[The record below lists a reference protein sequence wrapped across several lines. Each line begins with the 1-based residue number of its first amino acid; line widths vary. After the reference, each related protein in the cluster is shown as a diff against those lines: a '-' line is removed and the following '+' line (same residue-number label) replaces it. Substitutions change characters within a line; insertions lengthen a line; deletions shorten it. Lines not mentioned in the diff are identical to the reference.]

1 MDQERKW
8 EEAAAAP
15 ESVQEPVPVP
25 DAEEPAAEAAPESVQ
40 EPASVPDAEEPAAEA
55 APESVQEPASE
66 SAGHSPDGSLNR
78 EEESFSPPGDA
89 WEEARAVQQEPQAGD
104 GEPSDSAAFP
114 QTAAQ
119 EDEWGAPPPAP
130 VQGREPFSAAGQGD
144 GAPHAQAWQTP
155 GTYPQGNP
163 YAPPYGSYRQPG
175 AYPPGYPPQGT
186 GTYPPPYPPQ
196 GAGAYPP
203 PPYPPQGAYGRPY
216 PGAVSGPSPAQPGSY
231 GAPCAGQ
238 PHPWRQPGFGA
249 VPPSAS
255 YGQFNAAVPP
265 KPPRGKSRPGVR
277 VFLVLLGVLVLASL
291 VGIGATIVD
300 RSLAGMNTNDFPA
313 DSFDGWEQTPY
324 FPTIPSDPD
333 GDGGDGGDSGV
344 QEEPIVPGDP
354 PDLIYAQEGITI
366 QPKPEGDPL
375 SAVELYD
382 RSVDSV
388 VGVTAQYDGETS
400 LGSGIVLTQDGYIVT
415 NAHVVLN
422 TSESIVTVKLHDGTE
437 YPAIV
442 IGYEEDSDLAVLRVE
457 AQGLQPAEFGDA
469 SELKV
474 GEEVFAIGNPG
485 GDRYGGT
492 LTGGYVSGLN
502 RELEKSAANGLTY
515 IQTDAAINPGNS
527 GGALFNAYGQVVG
540 INSNKVVSTSYE
552 GIGFAIPISEVSNI
566 IGDLMTKGYVSGRG
580 RLGITARTVTELQA
594 EASGIPTGVLIVSV
608 DDDSP
613 LKGIAFAGDIITEAA
628 GEKISSLEDLYA
640 VLRTHGGGE
649 SITVTIYSAG
659 TADTK
664 SSEEQYTIVLLE
676 DRGETQAG

>member
-25 DAEEPAAEAAPESVQ
+25 DAEEPAVEEPAAEAAPESVQ
-40 EPASVPDAEEPAAEA
+40 EPVPV
-55 APESVQEPASE
+55 PESVQEPASE

-78 EEESFSPPGDA
+78 EEESFSPPEDA
-89 WEEARAVQQEPQAGD
+89 WEESRAVQQEPQAGD

-119 EDEWGAPPPAP
+119 EDEWGTPPPAP
-130 VQGREPFSAAGQGD
+130 VQDREPFSAAGQGD
-144 GAPHAQAWQTP
+144 GAPHTQAWQTP

-216 PGAVSGPSPAQPGSY
+216 PGAGSCPPPAQPGSY

-238 PHPWRQPGFGA
+238 PHPWQQPGFGA

-300 RSLAGMNTNDFPA
+300 RSLAGMNTNDFPT

-344 QEEPIVPGDP
+344 QEEPIVPGDL

>member
-40 EPASVPDAEEPAAEA
+40 EPVPV
-55 APESVQEPASE
+55 PESVQEPASE

>member
-8 EEAAAAP
+8 EEAA
-15 ESVQEPVPVP
+15 
-25 DAEEPAAEAAPESVQ
+25 AAPESVQ

-55 APESVQEPASE
+55 APESVQEPVSVPDAEEPAAEAVPESVQEPASE

-78 EEESFSPPGDA
+78 EGESFSPPGDA

-114 QTAAQ
+114 QTTAQ

-163 YAPPYGSYRQPG
+163 YVQPYGSYRQPG
-175 AYPPGYPPQGT
+175 TYPPGYPLQGT

-216 PGAVSGPSPAQPGSY
+216 FGAVSGPSPAQPGSY

-255 YGQFNAAVPP
+255 YGRFNAAVPP
-265 KPPRGKSRPGVR
+265 KPPRGRSRPGVR

-291 VGIGATIVD
+291 VGIGATIVN

-313 DSFDGWEQTPY
+313 DSLDGWEQTPY

-333 GDGGDGGDSGV
+333 GDGGDSGV
-344 QEEPIVPGDP
+344 QEEPIVPGDL

>member
-8 EEAAAAP
+8 EEAA
-15 ESVQEPVPVP
+15 
-25 DAEEPAAEAAPESVQ
+25 AAPESVQ

-55 APESVQEPASE
+55 APESVQEPVPVPESVQEPASE

-78 EEESFSPPGDA
+78 EEESFSPPEDA
-89 WEEARAVQQEPQAGD
+89 WEESRAVQQEPQAGD

-119 EDEWGAPPPAP
+119 EDEWGTPPPAP

-144 GAPHAQAWQTP
+144 GAPHTQAWQTP

-216 PGAVSGPSPAQPGSY
+216 PGAGSCPPPAQPGSY

-300 RSLAGMNTNDFPA
+300 RSLAGMNTNDFPT

-344 QEEPIVPGDP
+344 QEEPIVPGDL

>member
-25 DAEEPAAEAAPESVQ
+25 DAEEPAVQAAPESVQ
-40 EPASVPDAEEPAAEA
+40 EPVLVPDAEEPAAEA
-55 APESVQEPASE
+55 APENVQEPASE

-78 EEESFSPPGDA
+78 EGESFSPPGDA
-89 WEEARAVQQEPQAGD
+89 WEESRAVQQEPQAGD

-119 EDEWGAPPPAP
+119 EDEWGTPPPAP

-144 GAPHAQAWQTP
+144 SAPHAQAWQTP

-163 YAPPYGSYRQPG
+163 YAQPYGSYRQPG
-175 AYPPGYPPQGT
+175 TYPPGYPPQGT

-216 PGAVSGPSPAQPGSY
+216 PGAGSCPPPAQSGSY

-238 PHPWRQPGFGA
+238 PHPWQQPGFGA

-344 QEEPIVPGDP
+344 QEEPIVPGDL

-400 LGSGIVLTQDGYIVT
+400 LGSGIVP
-415 NAHVVLN
+415 
-422 TSESIVTVKLHDGTE
+422 S
-437 YPAIV
+437 
-442 IGYEEDSDLAVLRVE
+442 
-457 AQGLQPAEFGDA
+457 
-469 SELKV
+469 
-474 GEEVFAIGNPG
+474 
-485 GDRYGGT
+485 
-492 LTGGYVSGLN
+492 
-502 RELEKSAANGLTY
+502 
-515 IQTDAAINPGNS
+515 
-527 GGALFNAYGQVVG
+527 
-540 INSNKVVSTSYE
+540 
-552 GIGFAIPISEVSNI
+552 
-566 IGDLMTKGYVSGRG
+566 
-580 RLGITARTVTELQA
+580 
-594 EASGIPTGVLIVSV
+594 
-608 DDDSP
+608 
-613 LKGIAFAGDIITEAA
+613 
-628 GEKISSLEDLYA
+628 
-640 VLRTHGGGE
+640 
-649 SITVTIYSAG
+649 
-659 TADTK
+659 
-664 SSEEQYTIVLLE
+664 
-676 DRGETQAG
+676 

>member
-8 EEAAAAP
+8 EEAA
-15 ESVQEPVPVP
+15 
-25 DAEEPAAEAAPESVQ
+25 AAPESVQ

-55 APESVQEPASE
+55 APESVQEPVPVPDAEEPAVEAAPESVQEPASE

-78 EEESFSPPGDA
+78 EGESFSPPGDA
-89 WEEARAVQQEPQAGD
+89 WEESRAVQQEPQAGD

-119 EDEWGAPPPAP
+119 EDEWGTPPPAP

-144 GAPHAQAWQTP
+144 GAPHTQAWQTP

-163 YAPPYGSYRQPG
+163 YVQPYGSYRQPG
-175 AYPPGYPPQGT
+175 TYPPGYPLQGT
-186 GTYPPPYPPQ
+186 GAYPPPYPPQ

-216 PGAVSGPSPAQPGSY
+216 PGAGSCPPPAQPGSY

-255 YGQFNAAVPP
+255 YGQFNAVVPP

-291 VGIGATIVD
+291 VGIGATIVN

-333 GDGGDGGDSGV
+333 GDGGDSGV

>member
-15 ESVQEPVPVP
+15 ESVQEP
-25 DAEEPAAEAAPESVQ
+25 
-40 EPASVPDAEEPAAEA
+40 ASVPDAEEPAADA
-55 APESVQEPASE
+55 APESVQEPVPVPDAEEPASE

-78 EEESFSPPGDA
+78 EGESFSPPGDA
-89 WEEARAVQQEPQAGD
+89 WEESRAVQQEPQAGD

-119 EDEWGAPPPAP
+119 EDEWGTPPPAP

-144 GAPHAQAWQTP
+144 GAPHTQAWQTP

-163 YAPPYGSYRQPG
+163 YTQPYGSYRQPG

-216 PGAVSGPSPAQPGSY
+216 PGAGSCPPPAQPGSY
-231 GAPCAGQ
+231 GAPYAGQ
-238 PHPWRQPGFGA
+238 PHPWQQPGFGA

-344 QEEPIVPGDP
+344 QEEPIVPGDL

>member
-15 ESVQEPVPVP
+15 ESVQEPASVS

-40 EPASVPDAEEPAAEA
+40 EPASVSDAEEPAAEA

-104 GEPSDSAAFP
+104 DEPSDSAAFP

-163 YAPPYGSYRQPG
+163 YVQPYGSYRQPG
-175 AYPPGYPPQGT
+175 TYPPGYPLQGT

-238 PHPWRQPGFGA
+238 PHPWQQPGFGT

-344 QEEPIVPGDP
+344 QEEPIVPGDL

>member
-15 ESVQEPVPVP
+15 ESVQE
-25 DAEEPAAEAAPESVQ
+25 A
-40 EPASVPDAEEPAAEA
+40 ASVPDAEEPAVEA
-55 APESVQEPASE
+55 APESVQEAVPVPESVQEPASE

-89 WEEARAVQQEPQAGD
+89 WEESRAVQQEPQAGD

-119 EDEWGAPPPAP
+119 EDEWGTPPPAP
-130 VQGREPFSAAGQGD
+130 VQDREPFSAAGQGD

-175 AYPPGYPPQGT
+175 TYPPGYPPQGT

-216 PGAVSGPSPAQPGSY
+216 PGAGSCPPPAQPGSY

-344 QEEPIVPGDP
+344 QEEPIVPGDL

>member
-40 EPASVPDAEEPAAEA
+40 EPVPAPDAEEPAVEA

-89 WEEARAVQQEPQAGD
+89 WEESRAVQQEPQAGD

-119 EDEWGAPPPAP
+119 EDEWGTPPPAP
-130 VQGREPFSAAGQGD
+130 VQDREPFSAAGQGD

-163 YAPPYGSYRQPG
+163 YAQPYGSYRQPG
-175 AYPPGYPPQGT
+175 TYPPGYPPQGT

-216 PGAVSGPSPAQPGSY
+216 PGAGSCPPPAQPGSY

-238 PHPWRQPGFGA
+238 PHPWQQPGFGA

-344 QEEPIVPGDP
+344 QEEPIVPGDL

>member
-8 EEAAAAP
+8 EEAA
-15 ESVQEPVPVP
+15 
-25 DAEEPAAEAAPESVQ
+25 AAPESVQ

-55 APESVQEPASE
+55 APESVQEPVSE

-119 EDEWGAPPPAP
+119 EDEWGTPPPAP
-130 VQGREPFSAAGQGD
+130 VQDREPFSAAGQGD
-144 GAPHAQAWQTP
+144 GAPHTQAWQTP

-175 AYPPGYPPQGT
+175 TYPPGYPPQGT

-216 PGAVSGPSPAQPGSY
+216 PGAGSCPPPAQPGSY

-238 PHPWRQPGFGA
+238 PHPWQQPGFGA

-344 QEEPIVPGDP
+344 QEEPIVPGDL
-354 PDLIYAQEGITI
+354 PDLIYAQEGIAI

-388 VGVTAQYDGETS
+388 VGVMAQYDGETS

>member
-40 EPASVPDAEEPAAEA
+40 EPVPAPDAEEPAVEA

-89 WEEARAVQQEPQAGD
+89 WEESRAVQQEPQAGD

-119 EDEWGAPPPAP
+119 EDEWGTPPPAP
-130 VQGREPFSAAGQGD
+130 VQDREPFSAAGQGD

-163 YAPPYGSYRQPG
+163 YAQPYGSYRQPG
-175 AYPPGYPPQGT
+175 TYPPGYPPQGT

-291 VGIGATIVD
+291 VGIGATIVN

-333 GDGGDGGDSGV
+333 GDGGDSGV
-344 QEEPIVPGDP
+344 QEKPIVPGDP

>member
-15 ESVQEPVPVP
+15 ESVQEPASVP

-89 WEEARAVQQEPQAGD
+89 WEESRAVQQEPQAGD

-163 YAPPYGSYRQPG
+163 YVQPYGSYRQPG
-175 AYPPGYPPQGT
+175 TYPPGYPPQGT

-216 PGAVSGPSPAQPGSY
+216 PGAGSCPPPAQPGSY

-238 PHPWRQPGFGA
+238 PHPWQQPGFGA

-291 VGIGATIVD
+291 VGIGATIVN

-333 GDGGDGGDSGV
+333 GDGGDGGV
-344 QEEPIVPGDP
+344 QEEPIVPGDL

-366 QPKPEGDPL
+366 QPKPEDDPL

>member
-25 DAEEPAAEAAPESVQ
+25 DAEEPAVEEPAAEAAPESVQ
-40 EPASVPDAEEPAAEA
+40 EPVPV
-55 APESVQEPASE
+55 PESVQEPASE

-78 EEESFSPPGDA
+78 EEESFSPPEDA
-89 WEEARAVQQEPQAGD
+89 WEESRAVQQEPQAGD

-119 EDEWGAPPPAP
+119 EDEWGTPPPAP

-144 GAPHAQAWQTP
+144 GAPHTQAWQTP

-216 PGAVSGPSPAQPGSY
+216 PGAGSCPPPAQPGSY

-238 PHPWRQPGFGA
+238 PHPWQQPGFGA

-300 RSLAGMNTNDFPA
+300 RSLAGMNTNDFPT

-344 QEEPIVPGDP
+344 QEEPIVPGDL

>member
-8 EEAAAAP
+8 EEAA
-15 ESVQEPVPVP
+15 
-25 DAEEPAAEAAPESVQ
+25 AAPESVQ

-55 APESVQEPASE
+55 APESVQEPVPVPESVQEPASE

-89 WEEARAVQQEPQAGD
+89 WEESRAVQQEPQAGD

-119 EDEWGAPPPAP
+119 EDEWGTPPPAP

-144 GAPHAQAWQTP
+144 SAPHAQAWQTP

-175 AYPPGYPPQGT
+175 TYPPGYPPQGT

-216 PGAVSGPSPAQPGSY
+216 PGAGSCPPPAQPGSY

-238 PHPWRQPGFGA
+238 PHPWQQPGFGA

-344 QEEPIVPGDP
+344 QEEPIVPGDL

>member
-1 MDQERKW
+1 MDQKRKW

-15 ESVQEPVPVP
+15 ESVQEPASVP

-40 EPASVPDAEEPAAEA
+40 EPASVPDAEEPAVEA

-144 GAPHAQAWQTP
+144 GAPHTQAWQTP

-163 YAPPYGSYRQPG
+163 YAPPYGSYRQPET
-175 AYPPGYPPQGT
+175 YPPGYPPQGT

-216 PGAVSGPSPAQPGSY
+216 PGAGSCPPPAQPGSY

-238 PHPWRQPGFGA
+238 PHPWRQPGFGT
-249 VPPSAS
+249 VQPSAS

-344 QEEPIVPGDP
+344 QEEPIVPGDL

>member
-15 ESVQEPVPVP
+15 ESVQEPVPAP
-25 DAEEPAAEAAPESVQ
+25 DAEEPAAEAVPESVQ

-89 WEEARAVQQEPQAGD
+89 WEESRAVQQEPQAGD

-144 GAPHAQAWQTP
+144 GAPHTQAWQTP

-175 AYPPGYPPQGT
+175 TYPPGYPLQGT

-216 PGAVSGPSPAQPGSY
+216 PGAGSCPPPAQPGSY

-300 RSLAGMNTNDFPA
+300 RSLAGMNTNDFPT

-333 GDGGDGGDSGV
+333 GDGGDSGV

-354 PDLIYAQEGITI
+354 PDLIYAQGGITI

>member
-8 EEAAAAP
+8 EEAA
-15 ESVQEPVPVP
+15 
-25 DAEEPAAEAAPESVQ
+25 AAPESVQ

-55 APESVQEPASE
+55 APESVQEPVPVPDAEEPAVEAAPESVQEPASE

-78 EEESFSPPGDA
+78 EGESFSPPGDA
-89 WEEARAVQQEPQAGD
+89 WEESRAVQQEPQAGD

-119 EDEWGAPPPAP
+119 EDEWGTPPPAP

-144 GAPHAQAWQTP
+144 GAPHTQAWQTP

-203 PPYPPQGAYGRPY
+203 PPYPPQGAYGRPD

-249 VPPSAS
+249 VPASAS

-291 VGIGATIVD
+291 VGIGATIVN

-333 GDGGDGGDSGV
+333 GDGGDSGV

>member
-8 EEAAAAP
+8 EEAA
-15 ESVQEPVPVP
+15 
-25 DAEEPAAEAAPESVQ
+25 AAPESVQ

-55 APESVQEPASE
+55 APESVQEPVSVPDAEEPAVEAAPENVQEPASE

-119 EDEWGAPPPAP
+119 EDEWGTPPPAP
-130 VQGREPFSAAGQGD
+130 VQDREPFSAAGQGD
-144 GAPHAQAWQTP
+144 SAPHTQAWQTP

-163 YAPPYGSYRQPG
+163 YAPPYGSYRQPET
-175 AYPPGYPPQGT
+175 YPPGYPPQGT

-216 PGAVSGPSPAQPGSY
+216 PGAGSCPPPAQPGSY

-238 PHPWRQPGFGA
+238 PHPWQQPGFGT
-249 VPPSAS
+249 VQPSAS

-291 VGIGATIVD
+291 VGIGATIVN

-333 GDGGDGGDSGV
+333 GDGGDSGV

>member
-15 ESVQEPVPVP
+15 ESVQEAASVPDAEEPAVEAAPESVQEAVPVP
-25 DAEEPAAEAAPESVQ
+25 DAEEPAV
-40 EPASVPDAEEPAAEA
+40 EA

-89 WEEARAVQQEPQAGD
+89 WEESRAVQQEPQAGD

-119 EDEWGAPPPAP
+119 EDEWGTPPPAP
-130 VQGREPFSAAGQGD
+130 VQDREPFSAAGQGD

-175 AYPPGYPPQGT
+175 TYPPGYPLQGT

-238 PHPWRQPGFGA
+238 PHPWRQPGFGT

-300 RSLAGMNTNDFPA
+300 RSLAGMNTNDFPT

-333 GDGGDGGDSGV
+333 GDGGDSGV

>member
-1 MDQERKW
+1 M
-8 EEAAAAP
+8 
-15 ESVQEPVPVP
+15 
-25 DAEEPAAEAAPESVQ
+25 
-40 EPASVPDAEEPAAEA
+40 
-55 APESVQEPASE
+55 
-66 SAGHSPDGSLNR
+66 
-78 EEESFSPPGDA
+78 
-89 WEEARAVQQEPQAGD
+89 
-104 GEPSDSAAFP
+104 
-114 QTAAQ
+114 
-119 EDEWGAPPPAP
+119 
-130 VQGREPFSAAGQGD
+130 
-144 GAPHAQAWQTP
+144 
-155 GTYPQGNP
+155 
-163 YAPPYGSYRQPG
+163 
-175 AYPPGYPPQGT
+175 
-186 GTYPPPYPPQ
+186 
-196 GAGAYPP
+196 
-203 PPYPPQGAYGRPY
+203 
-216 PGAVSGPSPAQPGSY
+216 
-231 GAPCAGQ
+231 
-238 PHPWRQPGFGA
+238 
-249 VPPSAS
+249 PPSAS

-300 RSLAGMNTNDFPA
+300 RSLAGMNTNDFPT

-344 QEEPIVPGDP
+344 QEEPIVPGDL

>member
-8 EEAAAAP
+8 EEAA
-15 ESVQEPVPVP
+15 
-25 DAEEPAAEAAPESVQ
+25 AAPESVQ

-55 APESVQEPASE
+55 APESVQEPVPVPESVQEPASE

-119 EDEWGAPPPAP
+119 EDEWGTPPPAP

-144 GAPHAQAWQTP
+144 SAPHAQAWQTP

-163 YAPPYGSYRQPG
+163 YAQPYGSYRQPG

-216 PGAVSGPSPAQPGSY
+216 PGAGSCPPPAQPGSY

-238 PHPWRQPGFGA
+238 PHPWQQPGFGA

-344 QEEPIVPGDP
+344 QEEPIVPGDL

>member
-15 ESVQEPVPVP
+15 ESVQEPASVP

-40 EPASVPDAEEPAAEA
+40 EPASVPDAEEPAVEA

-144 GAPHAQAWQTP
+144 SAPHAQAWQTP

-163 YAPPYGSYRQPG
+163 YAPPYGSYRQPET
-175 AYPPGYPPQGT
+175 YPPGYPPQGT

-216 PGAVSGPSPAQPGSY
+216 PGAGSCPPPAQPGSY

-238 PHPWRQPGFGA
+238 PHPWQQPGFGT
-249 VPPSAS
+249 VQPSAS

-344 QEEPIVPGDP
+344 QEEPIVPGDL

>member
-15 ESVQEPVPVP
+15 ESVQEPV
-25 DAEEPAAEAAPESVQ
+25 
-40 EPASVPDAEEPAAEA
+40 SVPDAEEPAAEA

-89 WEEARAVQQEPQAGD
+89 WEESRAVQQEPQAGD

-119 EDEWGAPPPAP
+119 EDEWGTPPPAP

-144 GAPHAQAWQTP
+144 GAPHTQAWQTP

-175 AYPPGYPPQGT
+175 TYPPGDPPQGT

-203 PPYPPQGAYGRPY
+203 PPYPPQSAYGRPY
-216 PGAVSGPSPAQPGSY
+216 PGAASGPSPAQPGSY

-238 PHPWRQPGFGA
+238 PHPWQQPGFGA
-249 VPPSAS
+249 VPPSAF
-255 YGQFNAAVPP
+255 YGRFNAAVPP
-265 KPPRGKSRPGVR
+265 KPPRGRSRPGVR

-291 VGIGATIVD
+291 VGIGATIVN

-333 GDGGDGGDSGV
+333 GDGGDSGV
-344 QEEPIVPGDP
+344 QEEPIVPGDL

-366 QPKPEGDPL
+366 QPKPEDDPL

>member
-8 EEAAAAP
+8 EETAAAP

-25 DAEEPAAEAAPESVQ
+25 DAEEPAV
-40 EPASVPDAEEPAAEA
+40 EA

-89 WEEARAVQQEPQAGD
+89 WEESRAVQQEPQAGD

-119 EDEWGAPPPAP
+119 EDEWGTPPPAP
-130 VQGREPFSAAGQGD
+130 VQDREPFSAAGQ
-144 GAPHAQAWQTP
+144 
-155 GTYPQGNP
+155 
-163 YAPPYGSYRQPG
+163 
-175 AYPPGYPPQGT
+175 
-186 GTYPPPYPPQ
+186 
-196 GAGAYPP
+196 
-203 PPYPPQGAYGRPY
+203 
-216 PGAVSGPSPAQPGSY
+216 
-231 GAPCAGQ
+231 
-238 PHPWRQPGFGA
+238 
-249 VPPSAS
+249 
-255 YGQFNAAVPP
+255 
-265 KPPRGKSRPGVR
+265 
-277 VFLVLLGVLVLASL
+277 
-291 VGIGATIVD
+291 
-300 RSLAGMNTNDFPA
+300 
-313 DSFDGWEQTPY
+313 
-324 FPTIPSDPD
+324 

-344 QEEPIVPGDP
+344 QEEPIVPGDL
-354 PDLIYAQEGITI
+354 PDLIYAQKGITI

-566 IGDLMTKGYVSGRG
+566 ISDLMTKGYVSGRG

-613 LKGIAFAGDIITEAA
+613 LKGIAFAGDVITEAA

>member
-15 ESVQEPVPVP
+15 ESVQEPASVP

-89 WEEARAVQQEPQAGD
+89 WEESRAVQQEPQAGD

-144 GAPHAQAWQTP
+144 GAPHTQAWQTP

-175 AYPPGYPPQGT
+175 TYPPGYPPQGT

-216 PGAVSGPSPAQPGSY
+216 PGAASCPSPAQPGSY

-238 PHPWRQPGFGA
+238 PHPWQQPGFGA

-255 YGQFNAAVPP
+255 YGRFNAAVPP
-265 KPPRGKSRPGVR
+265 KPPRGRSRPGVR

-291 VGIGATIVD
+291 VGIGATIVN

-333 GDGGDGGDSGV
+333 GDGGDSGA

-366 QPKPEGDPL
+366 QPKPEDDPL